1 MNTTKDNK
9 LSASMEDYLESIFHL
24 SSAGRVARSKDIA
37 EQLHVSRASVT
48 GALRILSDKELI
60 HYKPYGS
67 VTLTEKGTA
76 EAGKIVRRHRVL
88 ESFFVDIL
96 GLNAEI
102 AKESACRA
110 EHALGQQVVGR
121 LRHYIEFV
129 AHWDGIRGDMATEFK
144 QFYGVRARPQL
155 PHEKQ

>member
-1 MNTTKDNK
+1 MNTIKDNK
-9 LSASMEDYLESIFHL
+9 LSASMEDYLEAIFHL

-37 EQLHVSRASVT
+37 EQLNVSRASVT
-48 GALRILSDKELI
+48 GALRILSDKDLI

-67 VTLTEKGTA
+67 VTLTEKGTT

-96 GLNAEI
+96 GLDAET

-110 EHALGQQVVGR
+110 EHALGQHVVGR

-129 AHWDGIRGDMATEFK
+129 AHWDGIHGDMATEFR
-144 QFYGVRARPQL
+144 QFYGGRTL
-155 PHEKQ
+155 PDLPRETQ

>member
-1 MNTTKDNK
+1 
-9 LSASMEDYLESIFHL
+9 MEDYLESIFHL

-48 GALRILSDKELI
+48 GALRILSDKDLI

-96 GLNAEI
+96 GLDAKT

-110 EHALGQQVVGR
+110 EHALGQHVVGR

-129 AHWDGIRGDMATEFK
+129 AQWDGTQGDMATEFK
-144 QFYGVRARPQL
+144 QFYGRKSQPQL
-155 PHEKQ
+155 PREIQ